1 MVDSNE
7 NNPLNDAVEQIDTSD
22 ENVGQQQGQQNQ
34 QSTIATT
41 IATGA
46 ETADAADEINEA
58 LNANPS
64 AAGGNEQE
72 SEQTAVQ
79 GEGTESTNTET
90 PPESSNVIEGDAANT
105 PSQGTEAP
113 EQNSVGAGAQSVGGD
128 TTQSG
133 SAGGQSAQGQTEPIN
148 QTNGAAPS
156 ASTQA
161 EPSTQTSSEEFEVNV
176 LDQQPLAQSQQDDS
190 FDSRTTE
197 STFEVQIDNVND
209 AAVVEGMEYTV
220 LEDGLLSFT
229 AADLLASAS
238 DIDGDSLSISDVS
251 YGGTDGVLTN
261 LGGGTYTFAPNENFN
276 GSISLS
282 YGVSDGTVVTDS
294 TIDVVVESVND
305 LPVFGTASY
314 TVDED
319 NTLIF
324 NEDQLLSSASDVEG
338 DVSLVG
344 VSYDGT
350 DGIFTVNN
358 DGTCSFSPNENFNG
372 TVTLDIVIEDEDGA
386 QVAATFDVNVLA
398 VNDAPVSGDIAY
410 TLDEDGNITL
420 SQNQLLSQASDVDGD
435 DLTASNVTVAG
446 NATVLDNQDG
456 SFTITPDAD
465 FNGNIDVSFD
475 ISDDDATVQATG
487 GLTVN
492 PVNDLPTTD
501 TVTASVDE
509 DNSIIVNQAQL
520 LANAADIEGDALT
533 ADNLSATNATI
544 ADNGDGTFTITPDAN
559 FNGLIDVSYDIS
571 DGSTPVAGN
580 LALTVDP
587 VNDAPI
593 ISADVPITIEEDGS
607 YTVTQ
612 QELLQFATDIE
623 DDDMTAIIGEQGEA
637 TTVSGTVLNAE
648 DGQPVVGADV
658 TLSDAVGNSQTVQTD
673 AQGQYTV
680 SGSVFEQGSITI
692 EQEGAITNSFLVPAG
707 ETTDSGVISLSEVL
721 DSTDMRIVVTWGA
734 SPRDMDNHLWLYDT
748 DTGAELDHIFYQDM
762 SHNLSGGTVQQDVDD
777 TNGHGPETITIPNYQ
792 DANMHYSVHNYTN
805 RSWDVDGVED
815 VQVQVFV
822 GDTLVQTFAPELPE
836 NISGD
841 HWHVFDV
848 VDGIVVPSQ
857 EVGGQTAFTLPT
869 SEEAANA
876 ENGVDIAALFDVDEG
891 TDGGGGTDVSD
902 NVTIGDINMPNGVI
916 TDNGDGTYTITPD
929 ENFNGEFEINYTVDD
944 GNGGVSPAQL
954 DVTVTAVNDAAV
966 IYDQSYSMD
975 EDGTLTITDAELL
988 VGATDI
994 DGDILSVAGVHYEGT
1009 DGVLTSHGDG
1019 THTFTPNENFNG
1031 ALNLSFDVT
1040 DGTELSTG
1048 NIDIAVTAVDDAPI
1062 VSGPLSYSVDEDGAI
1077 TLSQAQLLANSTDVD
1092 GDALTASVDS
1102 ALNATVTANEN
1113 GSYTLTPD
1121 ADFSGEITFNM
1132 NVSDGQTI
1140 VASDIALTVDAVA
1153 DAPTLT
1159 ITDGDGQ
1166 AIGAD
1171 GIVIDPDDTIELNI
1185 SGAVT
1190 DLDGSEML
1198 SVSASGIPEGSV
1210 IRYDSDTVLNDQ
1222 SNGLTSYV
1230 DSEITVTFE
1239 GEGAGYL
1246 NTVGYYK
1253 VDENGQIQDVEVVY
1267 ENASQLGGGGE
1278 LIPGQSSF
1286 SFDLEQG
1293 ESFNLFVIPNGFN
1306 HNDFN
1311 ALGEGQF
1318 EFRDTDGNQATTSS
1332 TDPQLVFVN
1341 ANGDETMIQSQ
1352 NGDAVFHGG
1361 TSPNLNQDGI
1371 DHTRTYFNENDELV
1385 YGIEDMYNG
1394 GDRDYDDFL
1403 FTIDLGEVNSSIYQ
1417 GEVTV
1422 DTSEAI
1428 ILPTVALLEPI
1439 SIDLPVDYSGE
1450 FDIQI
1455 DATSTELSNND
1466 AETTSQSIHVDARE
1480 HAPESTPIFSSVDE
1494 DGSVVVTQEML
1505 LENATDLNGDILTAS
1520 NVQSNDPNAS
1530 VVDNNDGTY
1539 TITPSDNFN
1548 GDLAL
1553 TYSISDGEFSTENTL
1568 NLSVNAV
1575 NDAPTSE
1582 NVELVG
1588 TEDESILIS
1597 QEDLLVHAVD
1607 IEDDDLTANDL
1618 QIDPSFGDL
1627 IDNQNGTWTF
1637 TPAENL
1643 NGDVPF
1649 TFKVD
1654 DGVDATQVSGNI
1666 NLAEVNDA
1674 PDAPTVT
1681 YSTDEDQVL
1690 VVDPAFILSQA
1701 SDIDNDSLSLESLT
1715 VRSPENATLQQQ
1727 PDGLYHL
1734 VTSQDFNGLVELD
1747 YIVSDGELSAQGS
1760 VNVDVIPVNDEP
1772 FTVGNAFLTTNEDDA
1787 FTFDTSDMLDLFGD
1801 IDTTELVIS
1810 RVIVADNEDGGSVT
1824 DNGDGTWTFT
1834 PTSDFAGLSELQ
1846 VIASDGEFE
1855 TALDVPVYVRPVADG
1870 AVITTAHDGPL
1881 VFDEDTTGYLNLD
1894 VNLIDDSEQL
1904 SNLVMTGYPVGFTLS
1919 DGSNVIDITEE
1930 GQLIN
1935 ITNWDIDNLQMTPPD
1950 DFHGN
1955 FFVTVTAT
1963 TVDYGDESN
1972 DQPEQPVGGDFN
1984 VVSGEALIISHD
1996 DLIAMAQNVEAE
2008 QGDDVQLVHLVDPS
2022 QGSLI
2027 DNDDGTWT
2035 FSPAPGFSGNVDLA
2049 YVIEKEGILYDEQ
2062 SDIGV
2067 FDSSE
2072 SLTSSPTIDAI
2083 ANTDI
2088 NESEPLTFTDDDML
2102 ATISSEDNH
2111 DLSIE
2116 SVSLLAGEG
2125 LIESNG
2131 QGNYQFTP
2139 AEGYT
2144 GQAQV
2149 GFVASDGE
2157 NSVQSHFNIGVDN
2170 EVAVSQTLA
2179 QADDGSIE
2187 ISGANVLAN
2196 LGLDDS
2202 TLIDLDYTGDQGAL
2216 ISNGND
2222 MWTFWP
2228 DDGFEGNI
2236 DLSAGVVDSAGAEQA
2251 YTTSLTVETE
2261 EAQVQPVDTQSASVS
2276 DEVDSSIESSVD
2288 ITAAPGDEV
2297 EISAPDEVTSV
2308 DGVDYITVTNL
2319 PEGAEINGALS
2330 DGEGGYTISG
2340 DLSQSV
2346 TLVLDDQYEG
2356 SANLSFQGFDD
2367 LDAPVEG
2374 ATATLDLDIDEQYSM
2389 QASSQQNQ
2397 DTSSLQQANGGD
2409 WTQSDNTQVDVDF
2422 TDDTGSFG
2430 TDDNSGTSTQSDV
2443 DDNLV

>member
-1 MVDSNE
+1 M
-7 NNPLNDAVEQIDTSD
+7 
-22 ENVGQQQGQQNQ
+22 
-34 QSTIATT
+34 
-41 IATGA
+41 
-46 ETADAADEINEA
+46 
-58 LNANPS
+58 
-64 AAGGNEQE
+64 
-72 SEQTAVQ
+72 
-79 GEGTESTNTET
+79 
-90 PPESSNVIEGDAANT
+90 
-105 PSQGTEAP
+105 
-113 EQNSVGAGAQSVGGD
+113 
-128 TTQSG
+128 
-133 SAGGQSAQGQTEPIN
+133 
-148 QTNGAAPS
+148 
-156 ASTQA
+156 TQA
-161 EPSTQTSSEEFEVNV
+161 
-176 LDQQPLAQSQQDDS
+176 
-190 FDSRTTE
+190 
-197 STFEVQIDNVND
+197 
-209 AAVVEGMEYTV
+209 
-220 LEDGLLSFT
+220 
-229 AADLLASAS
+229 
-238 DIDGDSLSISDVS
+238 
-251 YGGTDGVLTN
+251 
-261 LGGGTYTFAPNENFN
+261 
-276 GSISLS
+276 
-282 YGVSDGTVVTDS
+282 
-294 TIDVVVESVND
+294 
-305 LPVFGTASY
+305 
-314 TVDED
+314 
-319 NTLIF
+319 
-324 NEDQLLSSASDVEG
+324 
-338 DVSLVG
+338 
-344 VSYDGT
+344 
-350 DGIFTVNN
+350 
-358 DGTCSFSPNENFNG
+358 
-372 TVTLDIVIEDEDGA
+372 
-386 QVAATFDVNVLA
+386 
-398 VNDAPVSGDIAY
+398 
-410 TLDEDGNITL
+410 
-420 SQNQLLSQASDVDGD
+420 
-435 DLTASNVTVAG
+435 
-446 NATVLDNQDG
+446 
-456 SFTITPDAD
+456 
-465 FNGNIDVSFD
+465 
-475 ISDDDATVQATG
+475 
-487 GLTVN
+487 
-492 PVNDLPTTD
+492 
-501 TVTASVDE
+501 
-509 DNSIIVNQAQL
+509 
-520 LANAADIEGDALT
+520 
-533 ADNLSATNATI
+533 
-544 ADNGDGTFTITPDAN
+544 
-559 FNGLIDVSYDIS
+559 
-571 DGSTPVAGN
+571 
-580 LALTVDP
+580 
-587 VNDAPI
+587 
-593 ISADVPITIEEDGS
+593 
-607 YTVTQ
+607 
-612 QELLQFATDIE
+612 ELLQFATDIE

-637 TTVSGTVLNAE
+637 TTVTGTVLNSE
-648 DGQPVVGADV
+648 NGQPIVGAEV
-658 TLSDAVGNSQTVQTD
+658 TLSDEVGNTTTVLTD
-673 AQGQYTV
+673 AQGHYSV
-680 SGSVFEQGSITI
+680 SGSVFEQGTITI

-707 ETTDSGVISLSEVL
+707 ETTDSGVISLSDVL
-721 DSTDMRIVVTWGA
+721 ETTDMRIVVTWGA

-748 DTGAELDHIFYQDM
+748 DTGAELDHIFYGDM
-762 SHNLSGGTVQQDVDD
+762 NHDLSGGTVQQDVDD
-777 TNGHGPETITIPNYQ
+777 TSGHGPETITVPNYQ
-792 DANMHYSVHNYTN
+792 DANMHYSVHNFTS
-805 RSWDVDGVED
+805 RSWDVDGVDE

-822 GDTLVQTFAPELPE
+822 GDTLVQTFTPELPE

-848 VDGIVVPSQ
+848 VDGIVLPSQ

-869 SEEAANA
+869 SEEVANA
-876 ENGVDIAALFDVDEG
+876 ENGIDISALFNVDEG
-891 TDGGGGTDVSD
+891 TDGENGTDTGD
-902 NVTIGDINMPNGVI
+902 NVTVGDISMPNGVI

-944 GNGGVSPAQL
+944 GNGGVSPAQI

-966 IYDQSYSMD
+966 IYDQVFNMD
-975 EDGTLTITDAELL
+975 EDGTLTFTDAELL
-988 VGATDI
+988 AGATDI
-994 DGDILSVAGVHYEGT
+994 EGDTLTVTGVHYDET
-1009 DGVLTSHGDG
+1009 NGVLTSNGDG

-1031 ALNLSFDVT
+1031 TVNFSFDVS
-1040 DGTELSTG
+1040 DGTDISSG
-1048 NIDIAVTAVDDAPI
+1048 SIDVAVAAVNDAPV
-1062 VSGPLSYSVDEDGAI
+1062 VSGSLSYTIDEDGAI
-1077 TLSQAQLLANSTDVD
+1077 TLTQEQLLVHASDVD
-1092 GDALTASVDS
+1092 GDILTAAIES
-1102 ALNATVTANEN
+1102 ASNATVTENEN
-1113 GSYTLTPD
+1113 GSFTLTPD
-1121 ADFSGEITFNM
+1121 ENFSGEIVFSM
-1132 NVSDGQTI
+1132 NVSDGQSI
-1140 VASDIALTVDAVA
+1140 VNSDVVLAVDAVS
-1153 DAPTLT
+1153 DAPDVSIGSTLFAIDTFETGMEGWSGATVADSSGFETGQMLGQQNNRSGEEEVSKTYDVPAGASEVTIEFDFYRLDSWDDHNFNIYIDGELFSVETFSYHGNDSANVVDINGQVVGQFVSSENAQIHGVQWPVNPHYSTDQSHHFTLT
-1159 ITDGDGQ
+1159 VPVDPDAGQLTLGFGSTLDQSLSDESWGLDNVALSVTSYPEDSAVPLDIQAALTDTDGSESLAISIRELPEGTLLSSGSLNPDGTWSLSPDDLTGLTLTPPANFHGELNLQ
-1166 AIGAD
+1166 VDAISTESTGDHSTTTVPVSLNITPVNDRPEAQDLQFAMLEDGSLTFYNSDLLASATDVDGDDLVVMNVDYSGNQGTLTDNQDGSYTFVPSDNYHGDVEFTFAVSDGELETTQSIAVNIEAVADSPELSVTDGANQPIGAE
-1171 GIVIDPDDTIELNI
+1171 GIKVDPDDTIELNI
-1185 SGAVT
+1185 SAALT
-1190 DLDGSEML
+1190 DIDGSEVL
-1198 SVSASGIPEGSV
+1198 TVGASGIPEGSV

-1253 VDENGQIQDVEVVY
+1253 VDENGQIQDVQVVY
-1267 ENASQLGGGGE
+1267 ENASQLGGGGN
-1278 LIPGQSSF
+1278 LIPGQSAF

-1306 HNDFN
+1306 HNNFN
-1311 ALGEGQF
+1311 SLGDGSF
-1318 EFRDTDGNQATTSS
+1318 EFRDADGSTATTSS
-1332 TDPQLVFVN
+1332 TDPQLIFVSS
-1341 ANGDETMIQSQ
+1341 NGEETLIRSES
-1352 NGDAVFHGG
+1352 GDAVFHGG
-1361 TSPNLNQDGI
+1361 TSPNLNQDNI
-1371 DHTRTYFNENDELV
+1371 NHTQTYFNSESELV

-1394 GDRDYDDFL
+1394 GDRDFDDFL

-1422 DTSEAI
+1422 DTTDPI
-1428 ILPTVALLEPI
+1428 ILPTVVLLEPI
-1439 SIDLPVDYSGE
+1439 TIDLPEDYSGE
-1450 FDIQI
+1450 FDLQI
-1455 DATSTELSNND
+1455 DATSTELSN
-1466 AETTSQSIHVDARE
+1466 EGTSTNSQTIHIDARE
-1480 HAPESTPIFSSVDE
+1480 HAPESTPINTSVDE
-1494 DGSVVVTQEML
+1494 DGNLLVTQDML
-1505 LENATDLNGDILTAS
+1505 LANAVDLNDDPLTAS
-1520 NVQSNDPNAS
+1520 DVATNDPNAI
-1530 VVDNNDGTY
+1530 VTDNGNGTF
-1539 TITPSDNFN
+1539 TIVPSENFN
-1548 GDLAL
+1548 GDIEL
-1553 TYSISDGEFSTENTL
+1553 TYNISDGEFTTANTL
-1568 NLSVNAV
+1568 NLTVNAV

-1582 NVELVG
+1582 RVDLSGV
-1588 TEDESILIS
+1588 EDESIIIS
-1597 QEDLLVHAVD
+1597 QQDLLVHAVD
-1607 IEDDDLTANDL
+1607 IENDDLTANNL

-1627 IDNQNGTWTF
+1627 VDNQNGTWTF
-1637 TPAENL
+1637 TPTENL

-1649 TFKVD
+1649 TFRVE
-1654 DGVDATQVSGNI
+1654 DGVDGTEVSGNI
-1666 NLAEVNDA
+1666 SLAEVNDA

-1701 SDIDNDSLSLESLT
+1701 SDIDNDALSLESLT
-1715 VRSPENATLQQQ
+1715 VRTPENATLQQQ

-1747 YIVSDGELSAQGS
+1747 YIVSDGELSAQGT

-1810 RVIVADNEDGGSVT
+1810 RVIVADSEDGGSVT

-1919 DGSNVIDITEE
+1919 DGPNVVEITEE

-1935 ITNWDIDNLQMTPPD
+1935 ITNWDIDNLQMTPPE

-1963 TVDYGDESN
+1963 TVDYGDEAN
-1972 DQPEQPVGGDFN
+1972 EQPEQPVGGDFN
-1984 VVSGEALIISHD
+1984 VVSGEALVISHE

-2008 QGDDVQLVHLVDPS
+2008 QGDSVQLVHLVDPS

-2027 DNDDGTWT
+2027 ENDDGTWT
-2035 FSPAPGFSGNVDLA
+2035 FSPASGFSGNVDLA

-2072 SLTSSPTIDAI
+2072 SLTSSPIIDAI
-2083 ANTDI
+2083 AYTDTD
-2088 NESEPLTFTDDDML
+2088 ESEPLTFTNEDML

-2139 AEGYT
+2139 AEGFT

-2170 EVAVSQTLA
+2170 EVSVNQTLA

-2187 ISGANVLAN
+2187 ISASNVLTN
-2196 LGLDDS
+2196 LSIEDS
-2202 TLIDLDYTGDQGAL
+2202 TLTDLNYTGDQGAL

-2236 DLSAGVVDSAGAEQA
+2236 DLSAVVESSAGIEQT

-2261 EAQVQPVDTQSASVS
+2261 GAQTQPVDTQSTNLN
-2276 DEVDSSIESSVD
+2276 DEVSSNIESSVD

-2297 EISAPDEVTSV
+2297 EISSPEEVTSV

-2374 ATATLDLDIDEQYSM
+2374 ATATLELDIDEQYSM

-2397 DTSSLQQANGGD
+2397 DTSSLQQTDGAD

-2430 TDDNSGTSTQSDV
+2430 TDDSSGPSTQSDV